1 MVGCKFEVMKK
12 RILTFLA
19 GLIFAVL
26 CFIVLNAAMAP
37 VSTSEYCGSKCHEM
51 NTAYLSWE
59 LSPHGANSHGIRV
72 ECIDCHL
79 PPKDKYFT
87 HITAKAYAGIKDIYK
102 HHFGPAYDA
111 ERMRKKVLEHI
122 SNQICLH
129 CHDNLLGKPGSSAA
143 RIAHTSVLAEP
154 DAPENRCVQCHEEIG
169 HQRQSKLFS
178 Q

>member
-1 MVGCKFEVMKK
+1 MFKSMKK

-19 GLIFAVL
+19 GVIFAVL
-26 CFIVLNAAMAP
+26 CFVALNLVMIP
-37 VSTSEYCGSKCHEM
+37 VSTSEYCGGKCNEM

-59 LSPHGANSHGIRV
+59 LSPHGANAKGFRV

-87 HITAKAYAGIKDIYK
+87 HITAKAYAGAKDTYK
-102 HHFGPAYDA
+102 HYFGPEYDA
-111 ERMRKKVLEHI
+111 GGMRKKILDQI
-122 SNQICLH
+122 SNKICLH

-143 RIAHTSVLAEP
+143 RIAHTAVLAEP
-154 DAPENRCVQCHEEIG
+154 DAPENRCVECHEDVG
-169 HQRQSKLFS
+169 HQRQKKLFS